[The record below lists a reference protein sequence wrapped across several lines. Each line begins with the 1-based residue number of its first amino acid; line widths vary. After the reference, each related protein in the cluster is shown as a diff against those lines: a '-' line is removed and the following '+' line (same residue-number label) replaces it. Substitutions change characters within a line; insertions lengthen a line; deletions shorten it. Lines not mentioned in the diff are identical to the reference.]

1 MQGKTKRTFFLAAL
15 LMMIFMLAFPVS
27 ANAAVKLSK
36 KKATITAGKTLKLKV
51 KGTKKKVKWKSS
63 NKKVATVSKKGVVK
77 GIKKGTCKITAK
89 VGKKKLT
96 CKVTV
101 KAAVTKNSSSGNTA
115 SKNVVPAAA
124 SVPVTPKPTAAPSAQ
139 PTPVVTP
146 TVTPTPEP
154 TPTVT
159 PTPEPTPTVTPT
171 PEPTPTVTPT
181 PEPTPTVT
189 PTPEPTPIVT
199 PTPSP
204 EPTSAEVT
212 TSEEVEKALE
222 EKNLSE
228 LTIKTNENT
237 EISIP
242 EGSYQDVVLNIDAPN
257 AHVENRGLFEKIVIK
272 AIGSNSFV
280 EYASGNTIYY
290 QASSG
295 TIRTEGDAKPVIEV
309 EDGASD
315 LRIFNNAGIEKILVK
330 ASAAIVLRGYSGEQV
345 NVEVSA
351 EASDVSLSTSQ
362 KVYVYTE
369 VKISLNLME
378 GADNSTVQVPDESC
392 KPDLNGTGTITV
404 SYDKDGIKETI
415 TAGYQQ
421 SVSYDGHYYYVMR
434 NKLNWEDARKFC
446 EDHGGYLACLTS
458 AQEMAAVRTILDPA
472 IEQGFSGGLPG
483 FWAGAYG
490 EPAADANP
498 DDPYVFS
505 WVSGEEFSFTD
516 WSPGEPNGGDA
527 PALKIYADDQR
538 WDDCWDDE
546 LHSFV
551 CEWSSL
557 DKVPAEIQ
565 AAAEAGTPY
574 PADDSGDDPT
584 PGGDDPDPGQQEYK
598 ESVIYN
604 NHTYKVIKDK
614 LTWDEAKERCVQEG
628 GYLAC
633 ITTQEEMKAIA
644 ELLDPSL
651 DNYDNG
657 APGLWI
663 GLHLNLEEGEQ
674 NITGEWVSGEPYTW
688 WYGEEPNGS
697 GEYVKIYLDEY
708 SGNGWDDCGEERH
721 PFICEIVN
729 E

>member
-1 MQGKTKRTFFLAAL
+1 MQAKMKRTFFLAAL
-15 LMMIFMLAFPVS
+15 LMMILMLAFPVS

-36 KKATITAGKTLKLKV
+36 KKATITVGKTLKLKV

-101 KAAVTKNSSSGNTA
+101 KAAAAKKSSSGNTA
-115 SKNVVPAAA
+115 STSVVPAAA

-159 PTPEPTPTVTPT
+159 PTPDPTPTVTPT

-189 PTPEPTPIVT
+189 PTP
-199 PTPSP
+199 SP
-204 EPTSAEVT
+204 EPTSAEVKNT
-212 TSEEVEKALE
+212 EEVEKALE
-222 EKNLSE
+222 DKNLSE

-242 EGSYQDVVLNIDAPN
+242 EGSFQNVVLKVDAPN

-280 EYASGNTIYY
+280 EYASGNTISY

-295 TIRTEGDAKPVIEV
+295 TIRTEESAKPVIEI
-309 EDGASD
+309 EEGASD
-315 LRIFNNAGIEKILVK
+315 LRIYNNAGIEKICVN
-330 ASAAIVLRGYSGEQV
+330 ASAAIVLRGDADEQV
-345 NVEVSA
+345 RVEVSS

-362 KVYVYTE
+362 KVYVYTD
-369 VKISLNLME
+369 VKITLNLME
-378 GADNSTVQVPDESC
+378 GADNSTVQAPDESC
-392 KPDLNGTGTITV
+392 RPEVSGTGQITV
-404 SYDKDGIKETI
+404 ILDADGDGKEETI

-421 SVSYDGHYYYVMR
+421 SVTYDGHYYYVMR
-434 NKLNWEDARKFC
+434 NKLNWQDAKKFC
-446 EDHGGYLACLTS
+446 EEHGGYLACLTS
-458 AQEMAAVRTILDPA
+458 AQEMAAVRTILDPEIDKDSDGA
-472 IEQGFSGGLPG
+472 PG

-490 EPAADANP
+490 TPAAGANP
-498 DDPYVFS
+498 EDPYVFS
-505 WVSGEEFSFTD
+505 WISGEAFSFTD

-538 WDDCWDDE
+538 WDDCWDFE
-546 LHSFV
+546 KHTFI
-551 CEWSSL
+551 CEWDDIDS
-557 DKVPAEIQ
+557 VPADIID
-565 AAAEAGTPY
+565 AANNRTPY
-574 PADDSGDDPT
+574 PDTGSGDDPGQ
-584 PGGDDPDPGQQEYK
+584 GGTDDPGTGDGSYETSVEY
-598 ESVIYN
+598 N
-604 NHTYKVIKDK
+604 GHTYIVIKET
-614 LTWDEAKERCVQEG
+614 LTWEEARERCNQEG

-633 ITTQEEMKAIA
+633 ITSQEEMEAILK
-644 ELLDPSL
+644 LLDPSL
-651 DNYDNG
+651 DNDGDG
-657 APGLWI
+657 ALGLWI
-663 GLHLNLEEGEQ
+663 GLSFDEQ
-674 NITGEWVSGEPYTW
+674 EQAWKWLSGETDSF
-688 WYGEEPNGS
+688 WYGDAPDGS
-697 GEYVKIYLDEY
+697 GKYVKIYLEDAMH
-708 SGNGWDDCGEERH
+708 GWDDCEGERH
-721 PFICEIVN
+721 QFICEMEN
-729 E
+729 Q